1 LRANYRLIVQASFS
15 QEPEISVERKHALY
29 RIAQEALHNVVRHA
43 RASTVML
50 RMALEGRFLLL
61 EVCDDGRGFDPG
73 GNFSGHLG
81 LQSIKERVAALNG
94 TLTINSAPENGT
106 TVSVRVL
113 CD

>member
-1 LRANYRLIVQASFS
+1 
-15 QEPEISVERKHALY
+15 
-29 RIAQEALHNVVRHA
+29 
-43 RASTVML
+43 
-50 RMALEGRFLLL
+50 MALEGRFLLL
-61 EVCDDGRGFDPG
+61 EVRDDGRGFDPG